1 MARERAKL
9 SDKQEKILMQAMLM
23 GLDARDMQ
31 QIGNRLMALK
41 REAEEKASI
50 ADNIAGYSWKQVDHP
65 TKKNPL
71 GKAWHIT
78 DSDGYIYEFS
88 NKTQSRHSSWYS
100 KNFEYD
106 IRVSKPGTRFKTR
119 VAKGKNVSIDNDW
132 KKKFMPEQSKELYG
146 MIRYVGKV
154 NWKYENDWTEETV

>member
-1 MARERAKL
+1 MPRERAKL

-41 REAEEKASI
+41 KEAEEKAAI

-71 GKAWHIT
+71 AKAWHVT
-78 DSDGYIYEFS
+78 DPEGHVYEFS
-88 NKTQSRHSSWYS
+88 NKTASRNNNWYS
-100 KNFEYD
+100 KTYDYD
-106 IRVSKPGTRFKTR
+106 IRVTKPGTRFKTR
-119 VAKGKNVSIDNDW
+119 ITKAKSIRVDNDW
-132 KKKFMPEQSKELYG
+132 KKKLMPENDKDLYA
-146 MIRYVGKV
+146 MIKWTKNI
-154 NWKYENDWTEETV
+154 NWKYENYWTEESV